1 MKEMENVVKEQGIVS
16 KIATRIRNSASI
28 KIAVICFIILIL
40 LIPGGMVSSL
50 IQEREGR
57 RNIVI
62 DEISEKWG
70 RSQVVSGPILTIPVD
85 VKRYYINEKPS
96 ISLEYLHFLPE
107 NLEISGELIPRTRHR
122 GIFEVSLYQAALDIR
137 GRFDPVDINSYDLS
151 PEDVHWDKAFLSMG
165 MSDMAGIRQY
175 IKGNI
180 NDEVM
185 PVNPGIETDDVF
197 NAGVSIPYDYS
208 HGEILDFHF
217 QVNLNG
223 SEELRFLPLGKSTR
237 VDLQSTW
244 NSPSF
249 TGKFLP
255 TEYEVKESGFKATWQ
270 VSHFN
275 RNYPQSWK
283 GCKKDL
289 GESSLGVKVFKG
301 TDIYQKTTRTSK
313 YSLMF
318 IVFSF
323 TAFFVAEILTGSR
336 VHPVQYLLI
345 GFGIICFYVLL
356 LALSEHVGFNT
367 AFLAASAA
375 VISMVGS
382 YTKSILGL
390 RMSLV
395 TSLLL
400 IALYTYL
407 FVTLQLEDYALLMGA
422 TGLFCLL
429 GLVMY
434 VTRKVDWY
442 SLQGENQ
449 QEYQ

>member
-1 MKEMENVVKEQGIVS
+1 MQEMKNVNEEQGIVN
-16 KIATRIRNSASI
+16 KVATRIRNSASI

-62 DEISEKWG
+62 EEISEKWG
-70 RSQVVSGPILTIPVD
+70 RSQVLSGPILTIPVD
-85 VKRYYINEKPS
+85 VKHYYINDKPS
-96 ISLEYLHFLPE
+96 IKTEYLHFLPK
-107 NLEISGELIPRTRHR
+107 NLEISGELKPRIRHR
-122 GIFEVSLYQAALDIR
+122 GIFEASLYQAELDIR
-137 GRFDPVDINSYDLS
+137 GRFDPVDIEASYDLNH
-151 PEDVHWDKAFLSMG
+151 EDIHWDRAFLSMG

-175 IKGNI
+175 IKGYI
-180 NDEVM
+180 NDEEVL
-185 PVNPGIETDDVF
+185 VTPGVETDDVF
-197 NAGVSIPYDYS
+197 SSGVSIPYAYS
-208 HGEILDFHF
+208 RDESLDFHF
-217 QVNLNG
+217 QINLNG
-223 SEELRFLPLGKSTR
+223 SDELRFLPLGKSTK

-283 GCKKDL
+283 GAKKDL
-289 GESSLGVKVFKG
+289 DESSLGVKIFKG

-375 VISMVGS
+375 VISMVGA
-382 YTKSILGL
+382 YTKSILGV

-422 TGLFCLL
+422 TGLFFLL

-442 SLQGENQ
+442 ALQGRTE
-449 QEYQ
+449 